1 MTAEVAVLSKSG
13 VAIAADSAVTT
24 GIRGREKIFTTA
36 NKIFTLSKFEPVGIM
51 INGHVEHFGCPWE
64 VLIKDFRRR
73 LAGNG
78 FDTLHE
84 YVDAFVNHFKN
95 PKFLNEKGQTASVVV
110 NAFST
115 FGELEN
121 RLRQDGLKWRAAD
134 IKLALDGMLADATK
148 RKQIPGFENVL
159 ERQFNAQYGSV
170 IDQVAT
176 DSDWTDRPLPASCR
190 TLFRRV
196 VLTALTHQMSS
207 QYSTGLIFT
216 GYGREEL
223 FPRLFEITVDGGF
236 LNGVRYYDVTEHDV
250 EKDGPDIIP
259 FAQDDIVNSFLNGI
273 DDRFGLFHTA
283 VFSHTMEL
291 VVEEAL
297 KEHSQLNA
305 DERKVAMRLIQDKV
319 NESVETIR
327 EETSSFA
334 QDQFREPVM
343 DVLRTAPKETLAE
356 VAESLVSI
364 TSLRQR
370 VSGELE
376 TVSGPVDVALISRG
390 EGFIWIKR
398 KHYFD
403 TKLNPHYTT
412 TYFREGSHGQAKAT

>member
-1 MTAEVAVLSKSG
+1 MTSEVAVLNKSG

-24 GIRGREKIFTTA
+24 GIRGREKVHTTA
-36 NKIFTLSKFEPVGIM
+36 NKIFTLSKYEPVGVI

-73 LAGNG
+73 LGSGG
-78 FDTLHE
+78 FDTLRE
-84 YVDAFVNHFKN
+84 YADAFIEHFKTA
-95 PKFLNEKGQTASVVV
+95 KFLNEKGQTASVVI

-115 FGELEN
+115 VGELEN
-121 RLRQDGLKWRAAD
+121 RIRQNEFKWRAAD
-134 IKLALDGMLADATK
+134 ITKTLEDMLDTANKHDP
-148 RKQIPGFENVL
+148 IPHLQNIL
-159 ERQFNAQYGSV
+159 ERQFMAEYGSV
-170 IDQVAT
+170 IDQVVT
-176 DSDWTDRPLPASCR
+176 DEDWTESPLPRSCR

-196 VLTALTHQMSS
+196 VFTALTHQMSS

-216 GYGREEL
+216 GYGHQEL
-223 FPRLFEITVDGGF
+223 FPKLFEITADGGF
-236 LNGVRYYDVTEHDV
+236 LNSVRYYDVGSHDV
-250 EKDGPDIIP
+250 EEDGPDIIP

-283 VFSHTMEL
+283 VFSHTIEL

-297 KEHSQLNA
+297 KDHSQLTG
-305 DERKVAMRLIQDKV
+305 DERKVAMRLIEAKIR
-319 NESVETIR
+319 ESIQTIR
-327 EETSSFA
+327 EETDGFA
-334 QDQFREPVM
+334 QDEFREPVM
-343 DVLRTAPKETLAE
+343 DVLRTAPKEMLAE
-356 VAESLVSI
+356 LAESLVSI

-376 TVSGPVDVALISRG
+376 TVSGPVDVALISKG

-412 TYFREGSHGQAKAT
+412 NYFRDGRHA